1 MACNQSVI
9 TGDLTLDC
17 SDVPVGGIIA
27 VYVARFDDV
36 TSFVDSTGEV
46 TNVVIVSGTVV
57 NLEFNPKDG
66 FSQFTDTKTVDEG
79 GSVIATPELT
89 LEFPKTTL
97 SKRNALEKIVRPNSE
112 YVIFIEAASGVRH
125 VLGLDFGMGASEGKG
140 MSGASRSDKNK
151 YELTFAGEETN
162 LARTIDDTAWA
173 QVIAALKP

>member
-17 SDVPVGGIIA
+17 SDVPVGGITT

-36 TSFVDSTGEV
+36 TSFVEVDGELTGISLV
-46 TNVVIVSGTVV
+46 AGHTV

-66 FSQFTDTKTVDEG
+66 FSNFTDTKTVDESG
-79 GSVIATPELT
+79 AVIATPELV

-97 SKRNALEKIVRPNSE
+97 DKRNALEKLVRPNSTYALFVE
-112 YVIFIEAASGVRH
+112 TAAGVRH
-125 VLGLDFGMGASEGKG
+125 ALGLDFGLDASEGKG
-140 MSGASRSDKNK
+140 MSGKQRSDKNK
-151 YELTFAGEETN
+151 YEIKFSGEEIN

-173 QVIAALKP
+173 LIVTSLKS